1 MSVINKM
8 LRDLDERH
16 SDGSASKT
24 GRSAGVTWGTVPL
37 AEESVMVK
45 PASMLRR
52 GAWGGG
58 LLLVL
63 AASGGVWYE
72 QTAAVVSKPA
82 QPLAVAPSMVTSAN
96 PVPVPTPTP
105 TPTPTLVTSEP
116 ESALLATTVAVLPTP
131 IEEIKP
137 PLPATANQP
146 KAVTAKNTIQTKRII
161 APTKIAPSNKL
172 LTDPVVQPQF
182 LRMDMTLS
190 KTPSVPS
197 LNAAPTAVVRP
208 VADALAQA
216 QSLWHAGSRVAAME
230 LLQQALSKVEASS
243 AVALP
248 VTGSSALAQLARELA
263 RMNLAEGQVHQA
275 LALLTR
281 LEPQLSQI
289 AEVWAMRG
297 NAAQRLG
304 QHADAVKSY
313 KQALLLKPDEPRW
326 MTGQAVSLAAQGQLT
341 AAGDLAEKAR
351 VLGGLR
357 PEIASY
363 LRQLGVAVRVD

>member
-1 MSVINKM
+1 M
-8 LRDLDERH
+8 
-16 SDGSASKT
+16 
-24 GRSAGVTWGTVPL
+24 
-37 AEESVMVK
+37 
-45 PASMLRR
+45 
-52 GAWGGG
+52 
-58 LLLVL
+58 
-63 AASGGVWYE
+63 
-72 QTAAVVSKPA
+72 
-82 QPLAVAPSMVTSAN
+82 
-96 PVPVPTPTP
+96 
-105 TPTPTLVTSEP
+105 
-116 ESALLATTVAVLPTP
+116 
-131 IEEIKP
+131 
-137 PLPATANQP
+137 
-146 KAVTAKNTIQTKRII
+146 
-161 APTKIAPSNKL
+161 
-172 LTDPVVQPQF
+172 
-182 LRMDMTLS
+182 
-190 KTPSVPS
+190 
-197 LNAAPTAVVRP
+197 RP